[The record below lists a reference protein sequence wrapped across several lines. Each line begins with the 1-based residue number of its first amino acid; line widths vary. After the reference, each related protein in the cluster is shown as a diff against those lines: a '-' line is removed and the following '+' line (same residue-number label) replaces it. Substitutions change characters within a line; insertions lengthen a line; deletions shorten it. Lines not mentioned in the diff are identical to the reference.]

1 MSQEREVSREM
12 RNAFVDGQLDAADWS
27 AMVERMGHDE
37 ALRREVCELRTLKD
51 MVKGAYA
58 HERPGRPSP
67 EPSRW
72 GWARAAGIAV
82 LFGAAGWLGHAAV
95 QTHGGVAGLLARGAV
110 ELRGVSGDRI
120 LVHIASAKPDVV
132 NPALQEV
139 EDYLRD
145 ARAAGRPV
153 KVEIVANSA
162 GLNILRADKSE
173 YANRLEALLAAY
185 PNLAY
190 VACNQTLDRLR
201 EKGGPVALLPGVHVA
216 PTALDEIVKRLQEG
230 WVYIRA

>member
-1 MSQEREVSREM
+1 MSREREVSREM
-12 RNAFVDGQLDAADWS
+12 QSAFVDGQLDAADWT
-27 AMVERMGHDE
+27 AMVERMGADE
-37 ALRREVCELRTLKD
+37 ALRREVCELRTVKD

-58 HERPGRPSP
+58 DAHPRG
-67 EPSRW
+67 
-72 GWARAAGIAV
+72 AAPTANRRSWVRVAGLAL
-82 LFGAAGWLGHAAV
+82 LFAAAGWLARSGLE
-95 QTHGGVAGLLARGAV
+95 QHGGVAGILARAGV
-110 ELRGVSGDRI
+110 ELRGASGDRI
-120 LVHIASAKPDVV
+120 LVHVASSRPDVV
-132 NPALQEV
+132 DPALQEV

-162 GLNILRADKSE
+162 GLDILRASKSA
-173 YANRLEALLAAY
+173 YATRLEQLLAAY
-185 PNLAY
+185 PNLTY

-201 EKGGPVALLPGVHVA
+201 EKGAAVALLPGVKVA

>member
-1 MSQEREVSREM
+1 MSREPEVSREM
-12 RNAFVDGQLDAADWS
+12 QNAFVDGQLDAADWT
-27 AMVERMGHDE
+27 AMVERMGADE

-58 HERPGRPSP
+58 EARPRRAAPAAN
-67 EPSRW
+67 RW
-72 GWARAAGIAV
+72 GWVRVAGLALLFAAV
-82 LFGAAGWLGHAAV
+82 GWLAHAV
-95 QTHGGVAGLLARGAV
+95 FEQGGSVASLLARGV
-110 ELRGVSGDRI
+110 ELRGASGDRI
-120 LVHIASAKPDVV
+120 LVHVASARPEVV
-132 NPALQEV
+132 DPALQEV

-162 GLNILRADKSE
+162 GLDILRAGASA
-173 YANRLEALLAAY
+173 YASRLESLLRAY
-185 PNLAY
+185 PNLTY

-201 EKGGPVALLPGVHVA
+201 EKGAKTALLPGVHVA